1 MSEESNRQ
9 LVRLADVEGF
19 QHGHADALDD
29 YWMSPLLFGEN
40 LFTYVAQIPPGG
52 DMPASE
58 EEAKMFELSLYM
70 LQGTLE
76 IIYGDEEFVIE
87 PNMALYIPRGVPFGL
102 RNNGDIT
109 ACYVLTFYPTPAKGS
124 SLKAFRERSIERGRN
139 VKSPEEMKKLV
150 GTSLRE

>member
-1 MSEESNRQ
+1 MSKKGNRQ

-19 QHGHADALDD
+19 QHGHGDALDD
-29 YWMSPLLFGEN
+29 YWYSPLLFGEN

-87 PNMALYIPRGVPFGL
+87 SNMALYIPRGVPFGL
-102 RNNGDIT
+102 RNKGDET
-109 ACYVLTFYPTPAKGS
+109 ACYVLTFYPPPGIS
-124 SLKAFRERSIERGRN
+124 SIEALRERFIEKGGN
-139 VKSPEEMKKLV
+139 IKSPEEMKKLV